1 MKPLLFIVL
10 AGLPF
15 VATAKNADLCASE
28 AKLVESAAT
37 QRDQG
42 VSFTDAIDQ
51 VRASTLPDE
60 AKKQLMRN
68 VTLVYKYK
76 EMSPDLLARNTFEA
90 CINTK

>member
-1 MKPLLFIVL
+1 MKSLLFIVL

-15 VATAKNADLCASE
+15 VAAAKNADLCASE
-28 AKLVESAAT
+28 AKLVESAAI

-42 VSFTDAIDQ
+42 VSFTDALDK
-51 VRASTLPDE
+51 VRTSTLPDE

-76 EMSPDLLARNTFEA
+76 EMSPDLLARNTFDA

>member
-1 MKPLLFIVL
+1 MKSFWFIVL

-15 VATAKNADLCASE
+15 VAAAKNADLCASE
-28 AKLVESAAT
+28 AKIVESAAI

-51 VRASTLPDE
+51 VRTSNLPNE

-76 EMSPDLLARNTFEA
+76 EMTPDLIARNTFDA
-90 CINTK
+90 CINDK

>member
-1 MKPLLFIVL
+1 MKSLFFIVL

-15 VATAKNADLCASE
+15 AAAAKNADLCASE
-28 AKLVESAAT
+28 AMLVESAAI

-42 VSFTDAIDQ
+42 VSFTDAIDK
-51 VRASTLPDE
+51 VRTSTLPDE

-76 EMSPDLLARNTFEA
+76 DMSPDLVARNTFDA
-90 CINTK
+90 CINAK